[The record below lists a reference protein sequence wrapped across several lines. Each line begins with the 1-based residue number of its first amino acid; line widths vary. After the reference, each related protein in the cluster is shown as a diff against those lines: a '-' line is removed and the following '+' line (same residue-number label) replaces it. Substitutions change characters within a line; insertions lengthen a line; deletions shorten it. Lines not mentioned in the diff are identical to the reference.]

1 MLEDLLLPAPMQN
14 MPDIVVIG
22 TQESSTNR
30 EEWEICLQETV
41 QYPKYQSIRNLL
53 LLIIAMRGY
62 IISWTNLLRHWKLFL
77 SK

>member
-41 QYPKYQSIRNLL
+41 QYPKY
-53 LLIIAMRGY
+53 
-62 IISWTNLLRHWKLFL
+62 
-77 SK
+77 